1 MARRDALA
9 KVMTGVKSW
18 ENFDALP
25 ATAIIGVEKALHAVR
40 SHLGMD
46 VAFVSEFVDNRR
58 YFRHVDSET
67 TRSPIKAG
75 DTIPL
80 DEGYCKKI
88 VDGKLPEL
96 IPDTA
101 AVPEAMAIPATREI
115 PIGSHL
121 SVPLKLADGR
131 VYGTFCCFG
140 FQPDVSLN
148 ERDLHT
154 MKAFAELIAYQIDT
168 DTERVRDRAEK
179 TKRIQTVLRSDEPTI
194 VYQPMF
200 LMSDN
205 RLLGA
210 ESLSRFSA
218 TPQRSPDQWFAE
230 AGEVGLK
237 TALELKA
244 IRKSLVSYKETWRY
258 GALHLGLN
266 SSAQTIVDGG
276 LLKILGD
283 CPAEQI
289 MLEITEHDQVENYD
303 ELHRALAPLRKR
315 GVKIA
320 VDDAGSG
327 YASMRHILNLSPD
340 VIKLDVSLTRGID
353 ADRMRRALASALI
366 EFADQTGC
374 KIVAEG
380 IETEAELQTLRNLGV
395 HAGQGYY
402 LSRPISIGEFRRLQR

>member
-1 MARRDALA
+1 MARKDALA
-9 KVMTGVKSW
+9 KVVIGMKPG
-18 ENFDALP
+18 ENSEALP
-25 ATAIIGVEKALHAVR
+25 ATAIIGLEKALHAVR

-46 VAFVSEFVDNRR
+46 VAFVSEFVGDRR
-58 YFRHVDSET
+58 YFRHVDSGT
-67 TRSPIKAG
+67 DRSPIKAG
-75 DTIPL
+75 DAFPL
-80 DEGYCKKI
+80 NEGYCKKI
-88 VDGKLPEL
+88 IDGKLPEL

-131 VYGTFCCFG
+131 VYGTFCCFS

-148 ERDLHT
+148 ERDLHM

-168 DTERVRDRAEK
+168 DAQRVRERAEK
-179 TKRIQTVLRSDEPTI
+179 TKRIQNVLLSDEPAI
-194 VYQPMF
+194 VYQPTF
-200 LMSDN
+200 LVSDN

-244 IRKSLVSYKETWRY
+244 IRNSLSGYKEVWRY
-258 GALHLGLN
+258 GSLHLGLN
-266 SSAQTIVDGG
+266 SSPQTIVKGG
-276 LLKILGD
+276 LLETLD
-283 CPAEQI
+283 NYPAEQI
-289 MLEITEHDQVENYD
+289 MLEITEHDHVENYD

-374 KIVAEG
+374 EIVAEG
-380 IETEAELQTLRNLGV
+380 IETEAELQTLRSL
-395 HAGQGYY
+395 
-402 LSRPISIGEFRRLQR
+402 

>member
-18 ENFDALP
+18 ENSDALP

-67 TRSPIKAG
+67 ARSPIKAG

-179 TKRIQTVLRSDEPTI
+179 TKRIQTV
-194 VYQPMF
+194 
-200 LMSDN
+200 
-205 RLLGA
+205 
-210 ESLSRFSA
+210 
-218 TPQRSPDQWFAE
+218 
-230 AGEVGLK
+230 
-237 TALELKA
+237 
-244 IRKSLVSYKETWRY
+244 
-258 GALHLGLN
+258 
-266 SSAQTIVDGG
+266 
-276 LLKILGD
+276 
-283 CPAEQI
+283 
-289 MLEITEHDQVENYD
+289 
-303 ELHRALAPLRKR
+303 
-315 GVKIA
+315 
-320 VDDAGSG
+320 
-327 YASMRHILNLSPD
+327 
-340 VIKLDVSLTRGID
+340 
-353 ADRMRRALASALI
+353 
-366 EFADQTGC
+366 
-374 KIVAEG
+374 
-380 IETEAELQTLRNLGV
+380 
-395 HAGQGYY
+395 
-402 LSRPISIGEFRRLQR
+402 